1 MANAQVLRNAVTEI
15 QSTLGSDLT
24 ITAIS
29 NASEAVITA
38 TNTLTAGDLVVI
50 SGVVGMPKI
59 NDRVVRVK
67 SPSGTQFTAEGV
79 NSTNW
84 GTYSSGGV
92 ANEVTAFQT
101 FDNISQLDLP
111 DAGPDEIDVTAISDD
126 ERKIV
131 FGHDSAQKGTLSL
144 IADPLSAAVVEAA
157 AAATDAKRRVFRVTL
172 QSGYVAIFN
181 AFVSGGT
188 GFSGGVGAAGTASIS
203 LTLRNKPQ
211 WFAS

>member
-157 AAATDAKRRVFRVTL
+157 AAATDANRRVFRVTL

>member
-67 SPSGTQFTAEGV
+67 TPSGTQFTAEGV

-157 AAATDAKRRVFRVTL
+157 AAATDANRRGFRVTL

>member
-67 SPSGTQFTAEGV
+67 TPSGTQFTAEGV

-188 GFSGGVGAAGTASIS
+188 CFSGGVGAAGTASIS